1 MRRETYTD
9 KMDFNEVEINN
20 EKFIEIDLKCRT
32 TNDDA
37 LCQEAYRKL
46 NLMILDEKQITYPIT
61 IKKTELIIKG
71 DEYGIGLFNLN
82 SIKTLIKSHFEF
94 DGKIKY
100 ILTIQVEY
108 FNDEVVPYLSIKC
121 YGIQEFPNLFS
132 DETFDKVF
140 SNDDK
145 NDNKISSDYANRPS
159 FIFTHNNLLDKIDVE
174 YYEDMF
180 TEEKIAYLNH
190 NNVDLSSFQDLLKCP
205 IIDWELNGKRTD
217 IGDLNQ
223 YIRI

>member
-1 MRRETYTD
+1 MKKKTYKD
-9 KMDFNEVEINN
+9 KIDFSEIEINN
-20 EKFIEIDLKCRT
+20 KKFIEIEIKCRT

-37 LCQEAYRKL
+37 LCQEAFRKI
-46 NLMILDEKQITYPIT
+46 NLMILDEQQIKYPIT
-61 IKKTELIIKG
+61 IKKNELIIKG
-71 DEYGIGLFNLN
+71 DEYGIGLFNLK

-100 ILTIQVEY
+100 ILTIQVDY

-121 YGIQEFPNLFS
+121 YRIEEFPNLLS

-140 SNDDK
+140 SNDDT
-145 NDNKISSDYANRPS
+145 NNKISSDYGNRPS
-159 FIFTHNNLLDKIDVE
+159 FIFSNNNLLDKIEVE

-180 TEEKIAYLNH
+180 TEEKIEYLNC
-190 NNVDLSSFQDLLKCP
+190 NNVDLSSFQDLLICP
-205 IIDWELNGKRTD
+205 IIEWELNEKRTD
-217 IGDLNQ
+217 IGDFNQ